1 MQVACLDFEKKRVP
15 ILTNAMSA
23 KTINMQ
29 GISIQ
34 ELKQILRD
42 TIRIELQIFG
52 KSFLKNSEC
61 DFLTRK
67 QTAILLQIDLS
78 TLYDW
83 TKAGKLDCKKV
94 GRRVYYLKVDIEN
107 LLKSN

>member
-1 MQVACLDFEKKRVP
+1 
-15 ILTNAMSA
+15 MSA
-23 KTINMQ
+23 KTINIQ
-29 GISIQ
+29 GISLQ
-34 ELKQILRD
+34 DLKQIFRE

-52 KSFLKNSEC
+52 KSFLKNSDC

-83 TKAGKLDCKKV
+83 TKAEKLKSKKV
-94 GRRVYYLKVDIEN
+94 GRRVYYLRADIEN